1 MQAVLKIDFGGV
13 CAYPEPAYISF
24 WSLIMVDSTSS
35 PRVVTRFAPSP
46 TGYLHIGGAR
56 TALFNWLLAK
66 KTGGKFILRIEDTDL
81 KRNTPTATQ
90 QVIDD
95 LRWLG
100 ITWDE
105 GPEVDG
111 PNGPY
116 FQSQRRDIYDKYI
129 RKLLDM
135 GRAYYCFETGEEL
148 EKLRK
153 QAEAQKKGFV
163 YQRPAVFPTKAEAEK
178 AKAEGK
184 SVTIRFAMPEG
195 TIVIDDIVRGEVSF
209 NTAELGDF
217 IIIKSDGFPTYN
229 FACVIDDHLMGIT
242 HVIRGQEHLMNTPG
256 QQALWEALGFDNP
269 PKYAHMSV
277 TISESGGKLSKRERP
292 QTLRKEINTRIANLF
307 GGPKLGQT
315 GSSGLSKETWLESLA
330 KYGKISV
337 DELNN
342 FLSGEISL
350 DVPAAEAI
358 AKNLGVELPEINVV
372 DFFKSGYIPE
382 AMVNFLALLGW
393 SPGDGRE
400 IVPLDELIQ
409 SFDITRLTKSNSLF
423 DRGKLVACNTEH
435 IKMLFNSSD
444 RYKLIEHFN
453 KYLLA
458 IHSPIPHDLNVVKQ
472 HNLLLRLIIICEGA
486 RTLADIEHKCR
497 FLFIPDDKIEYD
509 EKAVQKVLLKDNG
522 LAMLKLVR
530 EKLAAMPELTEQ
542 GIEDMLRALAEEHK
556 VGLGKVAQPLRVA
569 ITGSTI
575 SPPIFDSVQLLG
587 KEKTLVRIDNTLKK
601 FAGK

>member
-1 MQAVLKIDFGGV
+1 MAFT
-13 CAYPEPAYISF
+13 
-24 WSLIMVDSTSS
+24 LILMALNTFLELEIM
-35 PRVVTRFAPSP
+35 VVTRFAPSP

-56 TALFNWLLAK
+56 TALFNWLLAR

-111 PNGPY
+111 PAAPY
-116 FQSQRRDIYDKYI
+116 FQSQRRATYDKYT
-129 RKLLDM
+129 RQLLEQ

-163 YQRPAVFPTKAEAEK
+163 YQRPAVLPTEKDVEK

-184 SVTIRFAMPEG
+184 PVTIRFAMPEG
-195 TIVIDDIVRGEVSF
+195 TIVINDIVRGEVSF

-256 QQALWEALGFDNP
+256 QQALWQALGFGEL

-292 QTLRKEINTRIANLF
+292 QTLRKAIKARTDIDLN
-307 GGPKLGQT
+307 KLAGV
-315 GSSGLSKETWLESLA
+315 GGLSADEMKDFLKGES
-330 KYGKISV
+330 V
-337 DELNN
+337 P
-342 FLSGEISL
+342 
-350 DVPAAEAI
+350 DVPAIEAMAKYIGI
-358 AKNLGVELPEINVV
+358 ALPEINVV

-400 IVPLDELIQ
+400 IVPLEELIQ

-435 IKMLFNSSD
+435 LKMLP
-444 RYKLIEHFN
+444 KEKALAHF
-453 KYLLA
+453 KAYLKV
-458 IHSPIPHDLNVVKQ
+458 IDSPVAKADDQ
-472 HNLLLRLIIICEGA
+472 TLLRLIKICEGA
-486 RTLADIEHKCR
+486 RTLADIEHKTI
-497 FLFIPDDKIEYD
+497 FLFTADDRIEFD

-530 EKLAAMPELTEQ
+530 DKLAAMAELTEQ

-587 KEKTLVRIDNTLKK
+587 KEKTLARIDNTLKK
-601 FAGK
+601 FTDK